1 MAQARRRH
9 LKTTMARIAIV
20 GCEASGKTV
29 FMSALT
35 DFYPN
40 LVPEN
45 SASNRFAAF
54 AHRQLRT
61 LRQWPPATNPGRTIA
76 LEWSLRNSKGDT
88 LADIS
93 MLEFGGETFRAAFRE
108 DEGSSRRQAA
118 VKELMDYLAA
128 ADFVIILVSLKELLR
143 DDVAVADAEFER
155 STEALW
161 VTRGLIEF
169 IRERLP
175 GAGVV
180 IGLTQAD
187 RYRDALAA
195 GGGPA
200 AVFAARWPRIRAV
213 APGIPVVEIASVSA
227 TDADGRPAE
236 GFRTDGIL
244 PAMREFARQT
254 YGDADKLVKE
264 LSALR
269 EDLDAYADGRE
280 AVHAPITGDSAY
292 SSRVRRFSR
301 LLADVVRATAITGDD
316 RSRDIGALEAALAR
330 HEAEAKK
337 RRAKKSSGGRRRK
350 SRRRGRPVV
359 RRVFL
364 LALLLALTIAF
375 ANEYLPQGYISASCM
390 RVISK
395 LAKFSKKDLPM
406 PLPTPATNAAPVAA
420 ATNASPA
427 EAVNQTL
434 PPPNPVNPVNPVKTP
449 EPPSTN
455 HDLPSTNHEPRTAN
469 HEYRLWHDHKGGVIK
484 AKWIDT
490 AKDGKSITLE
500 TEKGRRIRA
509 VLHKFS
515 EADQDYIKSKL
526 K

>member
-1 MAQARRRH
+1 
-9 LKTTMARIAIV
+9 MARIAIV

-76 LEWSLRNSKGDT
+76 LEWSLRDSKGET

-118 VKELMDYLAA
+118 VKELMDHLAA
-128 ADFVIILVSLKELLR
+128 ADFVILLVSLKELLR

-195 GGGPA
+195 GGGAA
-200 AVFAARWPRIRAV
+200 AVFAAHWPRIRAV
-213 APGIPVVEIASVSA
+213 APDFPVVEVASVSA

-254 YGDADKLVKE
+254 CGDPKRLLSE
-264 LSALR
+264 LSAQR
-269 EDLDAYADGRE
+269 DDLDAYLEGRPAAHSPIAGDG
-280 AVHAPITGDSAY
+280 AY
-292 SSRVRRFSR
+292 SSRVRKFSR
-301 LLADVVRATAITGDD
+301 QLAAVVRSSAITRDD
-316 RSRDIGALEAALAR
+316 FAREIGACEAALSR

-337 RRAKKSSGGRRRK
+337 RRGKKSSGARRRK
-350 SRRRGRPVV
+350 SAKRRGAPVV

-375 ANEYLPQGYISASCM
+375 ANEYLPQGCISATCK
-390 RVISK
+390 RVISN
-395 LAKFSKKDLPM
+395 LAKFGKKDSPM
-406 PLPTPATNAAPVAA
+406 PPPPAAVAAPTNAAPETTAEPATNAAPTAA
-420 ATNASPA
+420 AKPA
-427 EAVNQTL
+427 PA
-434 PPPNPVNPVNPVKTP
+434 PKKP
-449 EPPSTN
+449 EPQF
-455 HDLPSTNHEPRTAN
+455 
-469 HEYRLWHDHKGGVIK
+469 RLWHDHKGGVIK

-490 AKDGKSITLE
+490 AKDGRSITLE

-515 EADQDYIKSKL
+515 GADQDYIRSKL

>member
-1 MAQARRRH
+1 
-9 LKTTMARIAIV
+9 
-20 GCEASGKTV
+20 
-29 FMSALT
+29 
-35 DFYPN
+35 
-40 LVPEN
+40 
-45 SASNRFAAF
+45 
-54 AHRQLRT
+54 
-61 LRQWPPATNPGRTIA
+61 
-76 LEWSLRNSKGDT
+76 
-88 LADIS
+88 

-195 GGGPA
+195 AGGPA

-213 APGIPVVEIASVSA
+213 APDFPVVEIASVSA

-254 YGDADKLVKE
+254 CGDADELVKE

-280 AVHAPITGDSAY
+280 AVHAPISGDSAY
-292 SSRVRRFSR
+292 SSRVRKFSR
-301 LLADVVRATAITGDD
+301 LLAAVVRATAITGDD
-316 RSRDIGALEAALAR
+316 RSRGIGALEAALAR

-350 SRRRGRPVV
+350 SRRRSRPVV

-364 LALLLALTIAF
+364 LALLLALTVAYD
-375 ANEYLPQGYISASCM
+375 NEYLPHGCISAYCM
-390 RVISK
+390 RVSCSSSA
-395 LAKFSKKDLPM
+395 LWSN
-406 PLPTPATNAAPVAA
+406 TCPVRN
-420 ATNASPA
+420 TCVMSLRDTGLASPKMHDTVA
-427 EAVNQTL
+427 TTITSRRSISENDADSLILSISSFTSASFSMYRSL
-434 PPPNPVNPVNPVKTP
+434 PGTR
-449 EPPSTN
+449 
-455 HDLPSTNHEPRTAN
+455 LPSPFSTSNRQ
-469 HEYRLWHDHKGGVIK
+469 K
-484 AKWIDT
+484 A
-490 AKDGKSITLE
+490 
-500 TEKGRRIRA
+500 
-509 VLHKFS
+509 
-515 EADQDYIKSKL
+515 
-526 K
+526 

>member
-1 MAQARRRH
+1 
-9 LKTTMARIAIV
+9 MARIAIV

-76 LEWSLRNSKGDT
+76 LEWSLRDSKGET

-118 VKELMDYLAA
+118 VKELMDYLSA

-200 AVFAARWPRIRAV
+200 AVFAAHWPRIRAV
-213 APGIPVVEIASVSA
+213 APDFPVVEIASVSA

-254 YGDADKLVKE
+254 CGDADELVKE

-269 EDLDAYADGRE
+269 EDIDAYADGRE
-280 AVHAPITGDSAY
+280 AVHAPISGDSAY
-292 SSRVRRFSR
+292 SSRVRKFSR
-301 LLADVVRATAITGDD
+301 QLAAVVRSSAITGDD
-316 RSRDIGALEAALAR
+316 FAREIGACEAALSR

-350 SRRRGRPVV
+350 SRRRSRPVV

-364 LALLLALTIAF
+364 LALLLALTVAF
-375 ANEYLPQGYISASCM
+375 ANEYLPEGLVVRGSWFAIHVPDSTTQSI
-390 RVISK
+390 
-395 LAKFSKKDLPM
+395 
-406 PLPTPATNAAPVAA
+406 TNPN
-420 ATNASPA
+420 T
-427 EAVNQTL
+427 QTL
-434 PPPNPVNPVNPVKTP
+434 KHSNPQFPASSNTQTLTNSNTSNPPNPVNPVNPVKTP

-455 HDLPSTNHEPRTAN
+455 LEPRVTNHESRITPLRQGSGGQAN

-515 EADQDYIKSKL
+515 EADQDYIKSRL

>member
-1 MAQARRRH
+1 M
-9 LKTTMARIAIV
+9 
-20 GCEASGKTV
+20 
-29 FMSALT
+29 
-35 DFYPN
+35 
-40 LVPEN
+40 
-45 SASNRFAAF
+45 
-54 AHRQLRT
+54 
-61 LRQWPPATNPGRTIA
+61 
-76 LEWSLRNSKGDT
+76 
-88 LADIS
+88 
-93 MLEFGGETFRAAFRE
+93 
-108 DEGSSRRQAA
+108 
-118 VKELMDYLAA
+118 
-128 ADFVIILVSLKELLR
+128 
-143 DDVAVADAEFER
+143 ADAEFER

-195 GGGPA
+195 GGGAA
-200 AVFAARWPRIRAV
+200 AVFAAHWPRIRAV
-213 APGIPVVEIASVSA
+213 APDFPVVEVASVSA

-254 YGDADKLVKE
+254 CGDPKRLLSE
-264 LSALR
+264 LSAQR
-269 EDLDAYADGRE
+269 DDLDAYLEGRPAAHSPIAGDG
-280 AVHAPITGDSAY
+280 AY
-292 SSRVRRFSR
+292 SSRVRKFSR
-301 LLADVVRATAITGDD
+301 QLAAVVRSSAITRDD
-316 RSRDIGALEAALAR
+316 FAREIGACEAALSR

-337 RRAKKSSGGRRRK
+337 RRGKKSSGTRRRK
-350 SRRRGRPVV
+350 SAKRRGAPVV

-375 ANEYLPQGYISASCM
+375 ANEYLPQGCISATCK
-390 RVISK
+390 RVISN
-395 LAKFSKKDLPM
+395 LAKFGKKDSPK
-406 PLPTPATNAAPVAA
+406 PPPPAAVAAPETTAEPATNAAPTAA
-420 ATNASPA
+420 AKPA
-427 EAVNQTL
+427 PA
-434 PPPNPVNPVNPVKTP
+434 PKKP
-449 EPPSTN
+449 EPQF
-455 HDLPSTNHEPRTAN
+455 
-469 HEYRLWHDHKGGVIK
+469 RLWHDHKGGVIK

-515 EADQDYIKSKL
+515 EADQDYIKSRL

>member
-1 MAQARRRH
+1 
-9 LKTTMARIAIV
+9 MARIAIV

-76 LEWSLRNSKGDT
+76 LEWSLRDSKGET

-118 VKELMDYLAA
+118 VKELMDYLSA

-213 APGIPVVEIASVSA
+213 APDFPVVEIASVSA

-254 YGDADKLVKE
+254 CGDAKRLLSE
-264 LSALR
+264 LSAQR
-269 EDLDAYADGRE
+269 DDLDAYLEGRPAAHSPIAGDG
-280 AVHAPITGDSAY
+280 AY
-292 SSRVRRFSR
+292 SSRVRKFSR
-301 LLADVVRATAITGDD
+301 QLAAVVRATAITGDD
-316 RSRDIGALEAALAR
+316 RSRDIGALEASLVR

-350 SRRRGRPVV
+350 SRRRSRPVV

-364 LALLLALTIAF
+364 LALLLALTVAF
-375 ANEYLPQGYISASCM
+375 ANEYLPEGLVVRGSWFAIHVPDSITQSI
-390 RVISK
+390 
-395 LAKFSKKDLPM
+395 
-406 PLPTPATNAAPVAA
+406 TNPN
-420 ATNASPA
+420 T
-427 EAVNQTL
+427 QTL
-434 PPPNPVNPVNPVKTP
+434 KHSNPQFPASSNTQTLTNSNTSNPPNPVNPVNPVKTP

-455 HDLPSTNHEPRTAN
+455 LEPRVTNHESRTTPLRQGSGGQAN

-515 EADQDYIKSKL
+515 DADQDYIKSRL

>member
-1 MAQARRRH
+1 
-9 LKTTMARIAIV
+9 MARIAIV

-35 DFYPN
+35 DFYHN

-76 LEWSLRNSKGDT
+76 LEWSLRDSKGET
-88 LADIS
+88 LANIS

-118 VKELMDYLAA
+118 VKELMDYLSA

-187 RYRDALAA
+187 RYRDTLAA

-213 APGIPVVEIASVSA
+213 APDFPVVEIASVSA

-254 YGDADKLVKE
+254 CGDPKRLLAE

-280 AVHAPITGDSAY
+280 AVHAPIPGDSAY
-292 SSRVRRFSR
+292 SSRVRKFSR
-301 LLADVVRATAITGDD
+301 QLAAVVHATAITGDD

-337 RRAKKSSGGRRRK
+337 RRAKKSSGGRRRN
-350 SRRRGRPVV
+350 RPVV

-364 LALLLALTIAF
+364 LALLLALTVAF
-375 ANEYLPQGYISASCM
+375 ANKYLPQGCLSASCM
-390 RVISK
+390 RVLSK
-395 LAKFSKKDLPM
+395 LATFGKTDLPM

-434 PPPNPVNPVNPVKTP
+434 PPPNAVNPVNPVKAP

-455 HDLPSTNHEPRTAN
+455 HDLPSTNHESRTTPLRQGSGGQAN

-515 EADQDYIKSKL
+515 EADQGYIKSRLKL
-526 K
+526 Q

>member
-1 MAQARRRH
+1 
-9 LKTTMARIAIV
+9 MARIAIV

-76 LEWSLRNSKGDT
+76 LEWSLRDSKGET

-108 DEGSSRRQAA
+108 EEGSSRRQAA

-128 ADFVIILVSLKELLR
+128 ADFVILLVSLKELLR

-200 AVFAARWPRIRAV
+200 AVFAAHWPRIRAV

-236 GFRTDGIL
+236 GFKTDGIL

-254 YGDADKLVKE
+254 YGDADELVKE

-280 AVHAPITGDSAY
+280 AVHAPISGDSAY

-301 LLADVVRATAITGDD
+301 LLADVVRATAITGED
-316 RSRDIGALEAALAR
+316 RSRDIGVLEAALDR
-330 HEAEAKK
+330 HEAESKQRRGKKYAGAK
-337 RRAKKSSGGRRRK
+337 RRK
-350 SRRRGRPVV
+350 SAKRRGTPVV

-375 ANEYLPQGYISASCM
+375 ANEYLPQGCISASCM
-390 RVISK
+390 RMISK
-395 LAKFSKKDLPM
+395 LATFSKNDLPI
-406 PLPTPATNAAPVAA
+406 PLPTPATNAAPVAVTTNA
-420 ATNASPA
+420 TPAKAAETVVPATNTTLTTVAVPA
-427 EAVNQTL
+427 PATT
-434 PPPNPVNPVNPVKTP
+434 KP
-449 EPPSTN
+449 EPQF
-455 HDLPSTNHEPRTAN
+455 
-469 HEYRLWHDHKGGVIK
+469 RLWHDHKGGVIK

-515 EADQDYIKSKL
+515 EADRRYIKDNL

>member
-1 MAQARRRH
+1 
-9 LKTTMARIAIV
+9 MARIAIV

-76 LEWSLRNSKGDT
+76 LEWSLRGANGET

-128 ADFVIILVSLKELLR
+128 ADFVILLVSLKELLR
-143 DDVAVADAEFER
+143 DDMVVADAEFER
-155 STEALW
+155 NTEALW

-195 GGGPA
+195 GGGAA

-213 APGIPVVEIASVSA
+213 APDFPVVEVASVSA

-236 GFRTDGIL
+236 GFKTDGIL
-244 PAMREFARQT
+244 PAMRCFAHHACGDPRQLL
-254 YGDADKLVKE
+254 DEMA
-264 LSALR
+264 AQR
-269 EDLDAYADGRE
+269 EDLDAYLEGRPST
-280 AVHAPITGDSAY
+280 HSPIAGDSAY
-292 SSRVRRFSR
+292 SSRVRKFSR
-301 LLADVVRATAITGDD
+301 QLAAVIRSSAIT
-316 RSRDIGALEAALAR
+316 RDNFAREIGACEAALSR

-337 RRAKKSSGGRRRK
+337 RRGKKAVGAKRRK
-350 SRRRGRPVV
+350 SAKRRGAPVV

-375 ANEYLPQGYISASCM
+375 ANEYLPQGCISASCR
-390 RVISK
+390 RVISRLTK
-395 LAKFSKKDLPM
+395 FAKQDSPEQ
-406 PLPTPATNAAPVAA
+406 LPTPATNAAPAA
-420 ATNASPA
+420 AVATPTNGAPATAAETAAPVTNAAPVAVAEPTVLPA
-427 EAVNQTL
+427 
-434 PPPNPVNPVNPVKTP
+434 KP
-449 EPPSTN
+449 EPQF
-455 HDLPSTNHEPRTAN
+455 
-469 HEYRLWHDHKGGVIK
+469 RLWHDHKGGVIK

-515 EADQDYIKSKL
+515 DADRRYIEDNL
-526 K
+526 KR